1 MLNPPEN
8 IQNLANKWLSGTI
21 TQQEKKILDEWYE
34 QQLPEKL
41 EWSNEEDT
49 DEIIRARMFGS
60 VKEELQ
66 LDTREVISIRQTR
79 IWALAA
85 ASVLLFLISSVYF
98 LEDKPSEQQLTKVT
112 KPVEHADNSTGN
124 KAVLTLADGSAIILD
139 NSPNGTVS
147 KQGNT
152 VVDKT
157 SNGQLV
163 YRAETSSTVQAE
175 NINTLSTPKGGQYQL
190 QLPDGSKV
198 WLNAASSIKFPAAFG
213 AHERRVELLGEAYF
227 EIAKNA
233 HQPFKVVLAQGAV
246 IEVLGT
252 HFNVMAYQN
261 EKDVNTT
268 LLEGSVKI
276 SKSNLALTI
285 KPGEQAVLNNT
296 LQAHKVD
303 AEQEIAWQKGDFQF
317 SNTDFAGILRELERW
332 YDVDFIYD
340 ELPSKKLNGIV
351 SRTYNLSQVLRML
364 EITGGVKFKADGR
377 KIRVIN

>member
-21 TQQEKKILDEWYE
+21 TQQEQKTLDEWYE

-41 EWSNEEDT
+41 DWAKADDT
-49 DEIIRARMFGS
+49 DEIIKARMFNS
-60 VKEELQ
+60 IKEELQ
-66 LDTREVISIRQTR
+66 FDTQKVISIRQTR
-79 IWALAA
+79 IWAMAA
-85 ASVLLFLISSVYF
+85 ASVLLFLISSIY
-98 LEDKPSEQQLTKVT
+98 LSQNKPSEQQLTEVT
-112 KPVEHADNSTGN
+112 KPVIVADKSTGS

-147 KQGNT
+147 KQGST

-163 YRAETSSTVQAE
+163 YRSETTPTTQAE

-198 WLNAASSIKFPAAFG
+198 WLNAASSIKFPAAFSG
-213 AHERRVELLGEAYF
+213 SERKVELIGEAYF

-233 HQPFKVVLAQGAV
+233 QKPFKVVLAQGAV

-261 EKDVNTT
+261 EKNINTT

-276 SKSNLALTI
+276 SKSSLALTI
-285 KPGEQAVLNNT
+285 KPGEQAVLNKT
-296 LQAHKVD
+296 LQAYKVD

-332 YDVDFIYD
+332 YDVDFVYE

-351 SRTYNLSQVLRML
+351 SRKYNLTQVLKML
-364 EITGGVKFKADGR
+364 EITGGVKFKMEGR
-377 KIRVIN
+377 QIRVIN

>member
-8 IQNLANKWLSGTI
+8 IQTLANKWLSGTI
-21 TQQEKKILDEWYE
+21 TQQEQKILDEWYE

-41 EWSNEEDT
+41 NWTSVDDT
-49 DEIIRARMFGS
+49 DETIRARMFIALKGQ
-60 VKEELQ
+60 LQ
-66 LDTREVISIRQTR
+66 FNARKVISIRQTR
-79 IWALAA
+79 IWTIAA
-85 ASVLLFLISSVYF
+85 ACVVLLIISSIY
-98 LEDKPSEQQLTKVT
+98 LSQHKPSQQRLMSA
-112 KPVEHADNSTGN
+112 KPVEKADKTAAGN

-147 KQGNT
+147 KQGST

-157 SNGQLV
+157 SKGQLI
-163 YRAETSSTVQAE
+163 YRPGTTSVAQAE
-175 NINTLSTPKGGQYQL
+175 NINTLTTPKGGQYQL

-198 WLNAASSIKFPAAFG
+198 WLNAASSLKFPAAFG
-213 AHERRVELLGEAYF
+213 SSERRVELSGEAYF

-233 HQPFKVVLAQGAV
+233 QKPFKVMIAQGAV

-261 EKDVNTT
+261 EKNVSTT

-276 SKSNLALTI
+276 TKSNLALTI
-285 KPGEQAVLNNT
+285 KPGQQAVLNNT
-296 LQAHKVD
+296 LQAFQVD
-303 AEQEIAWQKGDFQF
+303 TEQEIAWQKGDFQF

-332 YDVDFIYD
+332 YDVDFVYED
-340 ELPSKKLNGIV
+340 LPSKKLNGIV

-364 EITGGVKFKADGR
+364 EITGGVQFKKEGR
-377 KIRVIN
+377 QIRVIN

>member
-8 IQNLANKWLSGTI
+8 IQNLANKWLNGTI
-21 TQQEKKILDEWYE
+21 TEQEKKILDEWYD

-49 DEIIRARMFGS
+49 DEIIRARMFS
-60 VKEELQ
+60 SLKEELQ
-66 LDTREVISIRQTR
+66 LNTRKVISIRQTR
-79 IWALAA
+79 IWAVAA
-85 ASVLLFLISSVYF
+85 ASALLFLISSIYF
-98 LEDKPSEQQLTKVT
+98 SQNKPSEQHLTKVT
-112 KPVEHADNSTGN
+112 KPSVKADKSTGN

-147 KQGNT
+147 KQGGT

-157 SNGQLV
+157 SDGQLV
-163 YRAETSSTVQAE
+163 YRSETTSTRQAE

-227 EIAKNA
+227 EITKNA
-233 HQPFKVVLAQGAV
+233 HKPFKVVLAQGAM

>member
-21 TQQEKKILDEWYE
+21 TQQEQKTLDEWYE

-41 EWSNEEDT
+41 DWAKADDT
-49 DEIIRARMFGS
+49 DEIIKARMFNS
-60 VKEELQ
+60 IKEELQ
-66 LDTREVISIRQTR
+66 FDTQKVISIRQTR
-79 IWALAA
+79 IWAMAA
-85 ASVLLFLISSVYF
+85 ASVLLFLIGSIYLSQN
-98 LEDKPSEQQLTKVT
+98 KPSEQQLTKVT
-112 KPVEHADNSTGN
+112 KPVIEADKSTGN

-147 KQGNT
+147 KQGST

-163 YRAETSSTVQAE
+163 YRSETTPTTQAE

-198 WLNAASSIKFPAAFG
+198 WLNAASSIKFPAAFSG
-213 AHERRVELLGEAYF
+213 SERKVELIGEAYF

-233 HQPFKVVLAQGAV
+233 QKPFKVVLAQGAV

-261 EKDVNTT
+261 EKNINTT

-276 SKSNLALTI
+276 SKSSLALTI
-285 KPGEQAVLNNT
+285 KPGEQAVLNKT
-296 LQAHKVD
+296 LQAYKVD

-332 YDVDFIYD
+332 YDVDFVYE

-351 SRTYNLSQVLRML
+351 SRKYNLTQVLKML
-364 EITGGVKFKADGR
+364 EITGGVKFKMEGR
-377 KIRVIN
+377 QIRVIN